1 MGFENKLKRA
11 HKAAQ
16 SAPDPVPAL
25 LGKSPDLIMATVID
39 IFHKVGHTGGG
50 PIFPAALVHELVPG
64 SDLVAGF
71 SVFDDRF
78 CFANVWVE
86 RAGEQYDPGTA
97 IIRLLNEGF
106 ADPVT
111 LSKSPKGP
119 RVDQGD
125 NGNGNRSD
133 NDEET
138 AAAQDRDAEES
149 FALYMD
155 DPAAW
160 WGRAPPEMVRIR
172 KLLRVHK

>member
-1 MGFENKLKRA
+1 MLGNGWLYPIHFFLSGRG
-11 HKAAQ
+11 
-16 SAPDPVPAL
+16 SL

-50 PIFPAALVHELVPG
+50 PIFPAALVH
-64 SDLVAGF
+64 
-71 SVFDDRF
+71 VFDDRF

-86 RAGEQYDPGTA
+86 RAGVQYDPGTA
-97 IIRLLNEGF
+97 FIRLLNEGF

-111 LSKSPKGP
+111 LSKSPKGQ

-149 FALYMD
+149 FALYRD

-160 WGRAPPEMVRIR
+160 WARAPPEMVRIR
-172 KLLRVHK
+172 KILHK